1 MSSSKLETA
10 RQRGKL
16 APLKLEHAVLRT
28 TRLQAMVE
36 WYTTVLQAE
45 VAFRNAF
52 IAFLWY
58 DEQNHRIAIVARP
71 GTVERPPNSAGLDHL
86 AFTYAD
92 LGELVATYER
102 LRRDGIVPLRAINH
116 GSSTSMYYSDPDGN
130 QIELKIDNFDSVEAQ
145 HAWMRTKEFA
155 DNPIGIPFDPDDLAE
170 KFRSSIPVEEL
181 KRPGV
186 LRAPKP

>member
-1 MSSSKLETA
+1 VLLKTA
-10 RQRGKL
+10 RERGKL

-28 TRLQAMVE
+28 TRLQAMVD

-71 GTVERPPNSAGLDHL
+71 GTVERPPDSAGLDHL

-92 LGELVATYER
+92 MRELVTTYER
-102 LRRDGIVPLRAINH
+102 LKAAGIVPTRATNH

-130 QIELKIDNFDSVEAQ
+130 QVELKIDNFDSIEAQ
-145 HAWMRTKEFA
+145 HAWMRTQEFA
-155 DNPIGIPFDPDDLAE
+155 SNPIGTHFDPEDLVAR
-170 KFRSSIPVEEL
+170 FRAGVSVEEL
-181 KRPGV
+181 KRPGA
-186 LRAPKP
+186 LRPPKS

>member
-1 MSSSKLETA
+1 MEIKTA

-28 TRLQAMVE
+28 TRLQPMVD
-36 WYTTVLQAE
+36 WYVTVLQAE
-45 VAFRNAF
+45 VAFSNSF

-58 DEQNHRIAIVARP
+58 DEQNHRIAIVGRP
-71 GTVERPPNSAGLDHL
+71 GTVERTPNSAGLDHL

-92 LGELVATYER
+92 MNELVTTYER
-102 LRRDGIVPLRAINH
+102 LKAVGITPVRATNH

-130 QIELKIDNFDSVEAQ
+130 QVELKIDNFDTVEEQ

-155 DNPIGIPFDPDDLAE
+155 DNPVGVHFDPEDLVA
-170 KFRSSIPVEEL
+170 KFHAGVPEEEL
-181 KRPGV
+181 KKPGA
-186 LRAPKP
+186 RRTPKP